1 MEMILEAENEKFSF
15 SATYMAVDELEPF
28 IVPAYA
34 YEDVVGP
41 YHDLNSRGQ
50 LVGKMIKTIT
60 NSLVEIKNVCALEPT
75 TYPDSNWNTITYEV

>member
-1 MEMILEAENEKFSF
+1 MMEMILEAENEKFSF

-41 YHDLNSRGQ
+41 YHDLNSRG
-50 LVGKMIKTIT
+50 
-60 NSLVEIKNVCALEPT
+60 
-75 TYPDSNWNTITYEV
+75 